1 MYKKNKKW
9 RKCLAVLLLGT
20 MTFSNLPVL
29 GNMQAVKAADS
40 KISISADNISA
51 KNANAHGVQLAVDG
65 DKGTYW
71 QSIPSGGEGDAADY
85 NRMYDHNRYIDI
97 QLDGTYQLSQ
107 IKLFHVADG
116 SYNNY
121 YVYASKDGTN
131 YEKIISKTSNSPA
144 TAEGDSYTVDVE
156 ASYLRLNMAYN
167 SDKFVTNLS
176 EIEVYGSKTSDTV
189 AEPAPIMVEDWEGS
203 EWQIEWDKFESD
215 KVYAEQKVITEM
227 GNLVGRVL
235 GEKWKSGFRF
245 EMRGSLEADKDIFEI
260 KDGEDGVILIRGN
273 SGVAM
278 ASGFNYY
285 LRNYVNIDYNPLYS
299 SNTNLK
305 EIKPVGKRIVK
316 EAQFDLRYALNF
328 CTYSYTMSFWNWDE
342 YEEFLDW
349 AAMNGINLILDI
361 VGQEEVL
368 RQTLREFH
376 YTDEEI
382 KDYIC
387 GPAYFAWFYMQ
398 NLYSIGG
405 PLPNS
410 WFTQRAELGRQI
422 HDRMQTYGI
431 SPVIQGFGGQV
442 PETFAE
448 KNQGA
453 VLTPTD
459 GWSGFTRPSIIK
471 TYLTAEE
478 TAAGKKNY
486 FPDAAEV
493 FYEKQKNVFG
503 DVSHYY
509 AVDPFHEGG
518 NTGGLDVG
526 NIYGEVQKEMLKSDK
541 EAIWVMQQ
549 WQGNLDAN
557 KMSQLDTKKTLP
569 LDLQADMNPQH
580 GLFEQNGSPWIYC
593 MLHNFGG
600 RMGLDGEVPVIAQ
613 DPIETF
619 QGTNNM
625 VGIGMTPEAMENGP
639 AVYEL
644 LFDTNWTKDPINYR
658 EWMKTY
664 GERRAGGT
672 SDSLNQAWKILLNTA
687 YADKG
692 IYYQGAAETVINTR
706 PSDSFNAASTWG
718 HSNILYDKKELDKA
732 LLLLIDN
739 YEAFSESEAY
749 KYDLADVA
757 EQVICNAAVEYH
769 KLMVQ
774 AKNAGD
780 LEEFTKLSTAFL
792 GMIDLSDQILS
803 TTDEFMLGTWV
814 EAARKMITD
823 ADDWTKDLFEFNAR
837 SLVTTWGGERVG
849 SLKDYSNR
857 KWAGLTKTFYKER
870 WEIWVRNRIAELKH
884 EEKNPADKKAEDNW
898 FLWEFQWANRKSD
911 DENGKYA
918 FETMPSNADLDVLA
932 KQAYDKYSYT
942 NLEKNTGGSAQE
954 TVNAAKDKSVSVGTS
969 QTASGSP
976 ANLTD
981 GNTAT
986 EWAADGAGPHT
997 MTIDLE
1003 GTYQVS
1009 GVVISIQQLA
1019 KDFPYTWKL
1028 EYFNPESS
1036 EWAVL
1041 DGNEEAEQKVMVATT
1056 EISKECMASQ
1066 IRLTVT
1072 TADVVDSPVY
1082 VTEIAVNGTKAEEGE
1097 TFENLAL
1104 GIEPKVNRETS
1115 SDSDISM
1122 LTDGNI
1128 SNLWKT
1134 SGNDYPVTVEIELP
1148 RTSYVDNIDVYFE
1161 KAGLP
1166 FQFEVTALD
1175 EMNQEVLSYTEQS
1188 SHGNVLENRSYKID
1202 VRKEIKK
1209 VTVTLLSSTGQ
1220 GTASLAWPALAEIV
1234 VMGKPSASMENL
1246 ALGIEPKVNQQ
1257 TSSDSTLLML
1267 TDGNVANLWKTSGND
1282 YPVTVEIDLPQTSYV
1297 DNIEVYFEKAG
1308 LPFEFKVTAADE
1320 KNEEIWSYTEQ
1331 SNHDN
1336 VLENISYKAKVGKDV
1351 KKVTVTLLGSTGKG
1365 EASLAWPA
1373 IAEIMV
1379 VGESTEG
1386 GKEDNTID
1394 FSNSPVTGISVSGGN
1409 ATDKVLDGDR
1419 DGTYDLV
1426 EKDTEIVFDFGRVY
1440 YLSHVNFVFEKGELG
1455 LKYQVFAED
1464 ASGNRTTLSDKSESS
1479 GTLGDKTVRV
1489 LVGRNISKIIFK
1501 HLGNNG
1507 DGPAYLAE
1515 SRLYEFEAFGVA
1527 KSESNITTVPT
1538 EASVL
1543 LGGSADYTAAAD
1555 GTVELTLEKAT
1566 DLNMLSI
1573 TRTSDETRA
1582 IKYKVEYLDLETNT
1596 WKLFADLTENSNT
1609 ASSISFA
1616 LAAESVF
1623 AQKLKLTF
1631 SEEVKL
1637 SGIQVYNTDYA
1648 GMLSERISQIEGI
1661 LKSLTFGD
1669 TYGSY
1674 REEARTKLESVL
1686 SEAKAAQGINSQTID
1701 EWLEKVNSA
1710 LEEFYDTGAVSV
1722 ERDGLLAVM
1731 ADAVDLMEQLEVYGL
1746 TSYIDAVM
1754 ESYQTAR
1761 TAYEVYKSSQSQI
1774 QTAETTLSTGIQGT
1788 AELVKAIADQPQLAE
1803 ARITLRQYIDGL
1815 SNKQEENYTPDSWA
1829 AYQTAITEAETV
1841 LNNAQAQTAAISEAK
1856 RQLEQAIEN
1865 LKLLVEHPV
1874 ERIVIHAENDKRELT
1889 EGEIV
1894 QLTVTIT
1901 PDNAENQTVEWTSS
1915 APEKAEVDENGM
1927 VTAHAAG
1934 EVKIT
1939 AKATDGSDVTGEI
1952 TLTIKERTTEEPIK
1966 VQRITVRAAEDK
1978 TELNVGETVQLT
1990 ADVLP
1995 ETAENKEVEWKSGA
2009 PEKAEVDGNGLVR
2022 AKAAGEVEITATAKD
2037 GSRISGKITLTIKER
2052 TTEEPIKVQRITI
2065 RAAEDKTE
2073 LNVGETVQLTADVL
2087 PETAENKAVEWKSS
2101 TPEKAE
2107 VDANGLVKAKAAGEV
2122 EITAA
2127 AKEDSSITG
2136 SIKLTVTAN
2145 TGGGS
2150 GGNQQA
2156 VLVKSITLSA
2166 SKTSLTVG
2174 STVKVSAVIFPTN
2187 AANKAL
2193 AWNSNNNAVAT
2204 VGSDGTV
2211 KAKSAGTVTITATA
2225 RDESRK
2231 SGSIKLTVTKPEP
2244 VLPAV
2249 GTPYGSEYT
2258 VTQSSAL
2265 AKTVIYKG
2273 PAKKN
2278 AKTVVIPESVE
2289 INGYTYQVT
2298 EIASKAFMN
2307 NRKIKTV
2314 VIGANIKKI
2323 GKKAFSGCK
2332 KLADIK
2338 ILSTSLKKIDK
2349 TVFKG
2354 IYKKAKITVPKKKYN
2369 AYKKLLK
2376 KAKLPKT
2383 IKIKKK

>member
-1 MYKKNKKW
+1 M
-9 RKCLAVLLLGT
+9 
-20 MTFSNLPVL
+20 
-29 GNMQAVKAADS
+29 
-40 KISISADNISA
+40 
-51 KNANAHGVQLAVDG
+51 
-65 DKGTYW
+65 
-71 QSIPSGGEGDAADY
+71 
-85 NRMYDHNRYIDI
+85 
-97 QLDGTYQLSQ
+97 
-107 IKLFHVADG
+107 
-116 SYNNY
+116 
-121 YVYASKDGTN
+121 
-131 YEKIISKTSNSPA
+131 
-144 TAEGDSYTVDVE
+144 
-156 ASYLRLNMAYN
+156 
-167 SDKFVTNLS
+167 
-176 EIEVYGSKTSDTV
+176 
-189 AEPAPIMVEDWEGS
+189 
-203 EWQIEWDKFESD
+203 
-215 KVYAEQKVITEM
+215 
-227 GNLVGRVL
+227 
-235 GEKWKSGFRF
+235 
-245 EMRGSLEADKDIFEI
+245 
-260 KDGEDGVILIRGN
+260 
-273 SGVAM
+273 
-278 ASGFNYY
+278 
-285 LRNYVNIDYNPLYS
+285 
-299 SNTNLK
+299 
-305 EIKPVGKRIVK
+305 
-316 EAQFDLRYALNF
+316 
-328 CTYSYTMSFWNWDE
+328 
-342 YEEFLDW
+342 
-349 AAMNGINLILDI
+349 
-361 VGQEEVL
+361 
-368 RQTLREFH
+368 
-376 YTDEEI
+376 
-382 KDYIC
+382 
-387 GPAYFAWFYMQ
+387 
-398 NLYSIGG
+398 
-405 PLPNS
+405 
-410 WFTQRAELGRQI
+410 
-422 HDRMQTYGI
+422 
-431 SPVIQGFGGQV
+431 
-442 PETFAE
+442 
-448 KNQGA
+448 
-453 VLTPTD
+453 
-459 GWSGFTRPSIIK
+459 
-471 TYLTAEE
+471 
-478 TAAGKKNY
+478 
-486 FPDAAEV
+486 
-493 FYEKQKNVFG
+493 
-503 DVSHYY
+503 
-509 AVDPFHEGG
+509 
-518 NTGGLDVG
+518 
-526 NIYGEVQKEMLKSDK
+526 
-541 EAIWVMQQ
+541 
-549 WQGNLDAN
+549 
-557 KMSQLDTKKTLP
+557 
-569 LDLQADMNPQH
+569 
-580 GLFEQNGSPWIYC
+580 
-593 MLHNFGG
+593 
-600 RMGLDGEVPVIAQ
+600 
-613 DPIETF
+613 
-619 QGTNNM
+619 
-625 VGIGMTPEAMENGP
+625 
-639 AVYEL
+639 
-644 LFDTNWTKDPINYR
+644 
-658 EWMKTY
+658 
-664 GERRAGGT
+664 
-672 SDSLNQAWKILLNTA
+672 
-687 YADKG
+687 
-692 IYYQGAAETVINTR
+692 
-706 PSDSFNAASTWG
+706 
-718 HSNILYDKKELDKA
+718 
-732 LLLLIDN
+732 
-739 YEAFSESEAY
+739 
-749 KYDLADVA
+749 
-757 EQVICNAAVEYH
+757 
-769 KLMVQ
+769 
-774 AKNAGD
+774 
-780 LEEFTKLSTAFL
+780 
-792 GMIDLSDQILS
+792 
-803 TTDEFMLGTWV
+803 
-814 EAARKMITD
+814 
-823 ADDWTKDLFEFNAR
+823 
-837 SLVTTWGGERVG
+837 
-849 SLKDYSNR
+849 
-857 KWAGLTKTFYKER
+857 
-870 WEIWVRNRIAELKH
+870 
-884 EEKNPADKKAEDNW
+884 
-898 FLWEFQWANRKSD
+898 
-911 DENGKYA
+911 
-918 FETMPSNADLDVLA
+918 
-932 KQAYDKYSYT
+932 
-942 NLEKNTGGSAQE
+942 
-954 TVNAAKDKSVSVGTS
+954 
-969 QTASGSP
+969 
-976 ANLTD
+976 
-981 GNTAT
+981 
-986 EWAADGAGPHT
+986 
-997 MTIDLE
+997 
-1003 GTYQVS
+1003 
-1009 GVVISIQQLA
+1009 
-1019 KDFPYTWKL
+1019 
-1028 EYFNPESS
+1028 
-1036 EWAVL
+1036 
-1041 DGNEEAEQKVMVATT
+1041 
-1056 EISKECMASQ
+1056 
-1066 IRLTVT
+1066 
-1072 TADVVDSPVY
+1072 
-1082 VTEIAVNGTKAEEGE
+1082 
-1097 TFENLAL
+1097 
-1104 GIEPKVNRETS
+1104 
-1115 SDSDISM
+1115 
-1122 LTDGNI
+1122 
-1128 SNLWKT
+1128 
-1134 SGNDYPVTVEIELP
+1134 
-1148 RTSYVDNIDVYFE
+1148 
-1161 KAGLP
+1161 
-1166 FQFEVTALD
+1166 
-1175 EMNQEVLSYTEQS
+1175 
-1188 SHGNVLENRSYKID
+1188 
-1202 VRKEIKK
+1202 
-1209 VTVTLLSSTGQ
+1209 
-1220 GTASLAWPALAEIV
+1220 
-1234 VMGKPSASMENL
+1234 
-1246 ALGIEPKVNQQ
+1246 
-1257 TSSDSTLLML
+1257 
-1267 TDGNVANLWKTSGND
+1267 
-1282 YPVTVEIDLPQTSYV
+1282 
-1297 DNIEVYFEKAG
+1297 
-1308 LPFEFKVTAADE
+1308 
-1320 KNEEIWSYTEQ
+1320 
-1331 SNHDN
+1331 
-1336 VLENISYKAKVGKDV
+1336 
-1351 KKVTVTLLGSTGKG
+1351 
-1365 EASLAWPA
+1365 
-1373 IAEIMV
+1373 
-1379 VGESTEG
+1379 
-1386 GKEDNTID
+1386 
-1394 FSNSPVTGISVSGGN
+1394 TGISVSGGN

-1489 LVGRNISKIIFK
+1489 LVGENISKIIFK

-1894 QLTVTIT
+1894 QLTVTTT

-2022 AKAAGEVEITATAKD
+2022 
-2037 GSRISGKITLTIKER
+2037 
-2052 TTEEPIKVQRITI
+2052 
-2065 RAAEDKTE
+2065 
-2073 LNVGETVQLTADVL
+2073 
-2087 PETAENKAVEWKSS
+2087 
-2101 TPEKAE
+2101 
-2107 VDANGLVKAKAAGEV
+2107 AKAAGEV